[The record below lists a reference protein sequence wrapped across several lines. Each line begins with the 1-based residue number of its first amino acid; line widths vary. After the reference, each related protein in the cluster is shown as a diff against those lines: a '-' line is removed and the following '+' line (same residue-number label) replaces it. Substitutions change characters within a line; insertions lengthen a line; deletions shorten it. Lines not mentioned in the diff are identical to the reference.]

1 MRQPLPGEIVKV
13 SDKLTRTVVNAD
25 GSIDPQHTW
34 LCENAYRYWQ
44 ILADETLRYGSSAGH
59 LFYYYGVPL
68 ANVSATLESRGF

>member
-34 LCENAYRYWQ
+34 LCENAWRYWQ
-44 ILADETLRYGSSAGH
+44 ILADETLRYASSAGH